1 MNLCIQM
8 RTRVAVLIIV
18 IVTVIVLGRAGDGLP
33 DAIIAVVLGAGLT
46 GSAVARSLVLG
57 AAPRR
62 YR

>member
-33 DAIIAVVLGAGLT
+33 DAIAVVLGAGLT

>member
-57 AAPRR
+57 TAPRR

>member
-1 MNLCIQM
+1 VNLCIQM

-18 IVTVIVLGRAGDGLP
+18 IVTVIVLGRAGGGLP

-57 AAPRR
+57 TAPRR